1 MSIAIIGGMKR
12 LEARYREEG
21 RRRGFDLKV
30 FNVSGRDLERKLL
43 KMAAVV
49 LFTDR
54 ISHNAR
60 REVVRAARL
69 HQIPLYQYHS
79 CGLCTLRDC
88 LDCLLAAPAD
98 GKGKGACG
106 CGRDCANCDGKGK
119 GKGAKGERPAGTG
132 RAH

>member
-12 LEARYREEG
+12 LESRYREEG

-30 FNVSGRDLERKLL
+30 FNVAGRDLERKLL

-69 HQIPLYQYHS
+69 HRIPLYQYHS

-88 LDCLLAAPAD
+88 LDCLSAPSD
-98 GKGKGACG
+98 GKDTGQCG
-106 CGRDCANCDGKGK
+106 CGRDCANCDEKGK
-119 GKGAKGERPAGTG
+119 GKGAKGGRPAGAG
-132 RAH
+132 LAH